1 MSETPDPAA
10 VLEQSQWDYFW
21 VPSDTVARERTGLS
35 YLSSPHDLPHLNAVL
50 RTEPTECDV
59 DAALSEVSAAHR
71 GVVSR
76 WHVYSRIDRE
86 ALRRALSAADYAPRV
101 EHDARVIGV
110 ADYPPRAAAE
120 CRVTRVADT
129 SALRDFHAVA
139 NAAFELDRA
148 YTDEQLEAQLRQ
160 CEHAESRIQRFVVYS
175 GERAV
180 SCGGLNAFP
189 YLGFGLLWAGSTLP
203 QARGHGFY
211 SALVSARVAWAK
223 ARALS
228 LVGLYARS
236 TTSSPI
242 TAKQGFVKY
251 GTMTHWE
258 RSALTAESE

>member
-10 VLEQSQWDYFW
+10 ILEHSQWDHFW
-21 VPSDTVARERTGLS
+21 VPSDTVAHERAGLS
-35 YLSSPHDLPHLNAVL
+35 YLASPHDLPHLNAVS

-59 DAALSEVSAAHR
+59 DVALNEVSAAHR

-86 ALRRALSAADYAPRV
+86 PLRRALSAGRYAPCV
-101 EHDARVIGV
+101 VHDARVIRAG
-110 ADYPPRAAAE
+110 DYQPRAAAA
-120 CRVTRVADT
+120 CRVVRVCHLAE
-129 SALRDFHAVA
+129 LRDFHAVS

-160 CEHAESRIQRFVVYS
+160 CQEAESRIQRFVVYA

-180 SCGGLNAFP
+180 SCGGLNAFAR
-189 YLGFGLLWAGSTLP
+189 LCFGLLWAGSTLP
-203 QARGHGFY
+203 EARGHGFY
-211 SALVSARVAWAK
+211 SALVSARIAWAK
-223 ARALS
+223 ERELS

-242 TAKQGFVKY
+242 TAKQGFAKY
-251 GTMTHWE
+251 GTMTYWE
-258 RSALTAESE
+258 RSA